1 MRVIRSLE
9 RARGLFRR
17 PVLTIGNFD
26 GVHRGH
32 QVILRQVRDDADHRG
47 SEALALTF
55 EPHPISVLRPDKAP
69 RLLMPLGDRLAALTA
84 FGMDAVVVQR
94 FSKEFAAI
102 EADQFVRRFLV
113 EILDAEKIIVGHDLN
128 FGRGRAGNVETLIEA
143 GGRYGFAVEVI
154 RPVEVEGVIVHSSA
168 VRKAVADGDVALA
181 ARLLGRPHVVRGRVV
196 KGAGRG
202 RQIGFATAN
211 LRPRTQLVPPEGV
224 YVTRALVDGRVID
237 GVTSIGHAPTFGG
250 TDTVVEAHLFTEWE
264 DFYGKP
270 MSLRFYERIRDQK
283 KFDGPEQLGRQI
295 AADVERA
302 KQVLGGL
309 SESAS

>member
-69 RLLMPLGDRLAALTA
+69 RLLMPLGDRLATLVS

-94 FSKEFAAI
+94 FTKEFAAI
-102 EADQFVRRFLV
+102 EADEFVRRFLV
-113 EILDAEKIIVGHDLN
+113 EILDADKIIVGHDLN
-128 FGRGRAGNVETLIEA
+128 FGRGRTGNVETLIEA

-168 VRKAVADGDVALA
+168 VRAAVAAGDVELA
-181 ARLLGRPHVVRGRVV
+181 SRLLGRPHVVRGRVV
-196 KGAGRG
+196 RGAGRG
-202 RQIGFATAN
+202 RKIGFATAN
-211 LRPRTQLVPPEGV
+211 LRSRTQLIPPEGV
-224 YVTRALVDGRVID
+224 YVTRAVVGDHRNRDAFVHRVGRLLRQADG
-237 GVTSIGHAPTFGG
+237 TA
-250 TDTVVEAHLFTEWE
+250 L
-264 DFYGKP
+264 
-270 MSLRFYERIRDQK
+270 LR
-283 KFDGPEQLGRQI
+283 
-295 AADVERA
+295 
-302 KQVLGGL
+302 
-309 SESAS
+309 